1 MVGALRW
8 PTRPLI
14 PIEAGL
20 PSVKAFAGSWHVLHA
35 TVPSA
40 DRRPSKN
47 SLWPRAIFSGVAVL
61 SKDKAARVAPS
72 GTPTCRRDLGRANG
86 PASGMGGA
94 FRVACCVAG
103 SGAASAIELDRL
115 PAPLQPRIS
124 VAGPTTII
132 SVTHNRVRFATRI
145 PQRSSL
151 DGSSLFRTILFL
163 SMRLATRRPVISK
176 KVTHTFA
183 GN

>member
-20 PSVKAFAGSWHVLHA
+20 PSVKARPGSWQVLQA

-47 SLWPRAIFSGVAVL
+47 SLWPRAIFSGVCGL
-61 SKDKAARVAPS
+61 SGGIARVAS
-72 GTPTCRRDLGRANG
+72 AGAPTCRRDLGRASG

-94 FRVACCVAG
+94 FPVACCVAP
-103 SGAASAIELDRL
+103 SGGLSGTELACLR
-115 PAPLQPRIS
+115 APLQPTIS
-124 VAGPTTII
+124 VAVPTTSII
-132 SVTHNRVRFATRI
+132 VTHNRVRFTTCI

-151 DGSSLFRTILFL
+151 PLVDHTQREKTAGPPPTQNRVRLGDGLRE
-163 SMRLATRRPVISK
+163 TR
-176 KVTHTFA
+176 
-183 GN
+183 GLC

>member
-20 PSVKAFAGSWHVLHA
+20 PSVKARAGSWQVLQA

-47 SLWPRAIFSGVAVL
+47 SLWPRAIFSGVGV
-61 SKDKAARVAPS
+61 SFRGNEARVAQAGP
-72 GTPTCRRDLGRANG
+72 PTGRRDLGRANG

-115 PAPLQPRIS
+115 PAPPQPRIS
-124 VAGPTTII
+124 VAGPT
-132 SVTHNRVRFATRI
+132 
-145 PQRSSL
+145 
-151 DGSSLFRTILFL
+151 
-163 SMRLATRRPVISK
+163 
-176 KVTHTFA
+176 
-183 GN
+183 